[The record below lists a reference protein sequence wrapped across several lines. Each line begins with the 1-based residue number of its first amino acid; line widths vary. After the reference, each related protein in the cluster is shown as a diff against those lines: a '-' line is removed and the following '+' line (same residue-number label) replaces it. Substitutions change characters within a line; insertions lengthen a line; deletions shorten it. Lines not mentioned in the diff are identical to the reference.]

1 MDISSS
7 INAGP
12 SERRASRTEPI
23 KPLQNIAPCI
33 LTPLTQDITKPLD
46 NPPSSRVERLER
58 IIATIDEQTGAVKD
72 NLLWMLDRERQRITQ
87 QAQAAEEAR
96 GIEDVPP
103 NLPYGETAFII
114 NNMRAQ
120 ADPKTDYNLVLPPVD
135 TSRGP
140 RPQASIRETALHSI
154 CVLAEKSVEQLNGY
168 DAFMKDIKGE
178 YLDRL
183 DIEAKRFQRPEGT
196 RTRGR

>member
-1 MDISSS
+1 MDISS
-7 INAGP
+7 NANVGP
-12 SERRASRTEPI
+12 SEQRTSRTEPI
-23 KPLQNIAPCI
+23 EPLQNIAPCI
-33 LTPLTQDITKPLD
+33 LTPLTHDITKPLD

-58 IIATIDEQTGAVKD
+58 IIATIDEQTGSVKD
-72 NLLWMLDRERQRITQ
+72 NLLWMLDRERQRIIQ
-87 QAQAAEEAR
+87 EADAAEEAR

-103 NLPYGETAFII
+103 SLSHGETAFII
-114 NNMRAQ
+114 NNMRAP
-120 ADPKTDYNLVLPPVD
+120 ADPRIDYNLVLPPVD

-140 RPQASIRETALHSI
+140 RPQATIRETALHSI
-154 CVLAEKSVEQLNGY
+154 CVLAEKSLEQLNGY
-168 DAFMKDIKGE
+168 DTFMKDVKGE